1 MLHRSPPEEVDCGL
15 SESHESTS
23 EKKENRVIESSV

>member
-1 MLHRSPPEEVDCGL
+1 MLHQSPPEEVDCGL
-15 SESHESTS
+15 SDSPESTV